1 MAEPW
6 RHGAQDGRSVDSVS
20 WRPQGEPCPLKCWYS
35 FAKALG
41 ADAEGCNAHRRQHQ
55 SIRVGEDGKV
65 RRSPQAVACRKR
77 GAQELGKPQRL
88 LGGKTPQ
95 QYGLQLL
102 RHGRGTPDT
111 EQCWNLGD
119 AVDHGARQA
128 EQYWQRER
136 PPYALGESYRA

>member
-1 MAEPW
+1 MQEE
-6 RHGAQDGRSVDSVS
+6 RCRSTWEAPNRAS
-20 WRPQGEPCPLKCWYS
+20 PCE
-35 FAKALG
+35 ATA
-41 ADAEGCNAHRRQHQ
+41 
-55 SIRVGEDGKV
+55 
-65 RRSPQAVACRKR
+65 
-77 GAQELGKPQRL
+77 
-88 LGGKTPQ
+88 
-95 QYGLQLL
+95 YGLQLL